1 VKVAGLC
8 RTSDREGKET
18 GDTRSRGLN
27 IDSSA
32 ERKKVRKTLW
42 GLLVLVS
49 LFTCISGCGGQEG
62 YPISVY
68 TRSDACGAAEMWA
81 KYLGDY
87 HQEDIMGTAVY
98 GDPGVAE
105 AVKQDSLGIG
115 FNNLNYAYDME
126 TGGPIA
132 GLRAIPID
140 LNENG
145 QIDEDEDFYAT
156 KAELMQAIAAG
167 RYPSPPAREEY
178 LVGKTE
184 FTGVA
189 REFVRWILTDGQQY
203 CSEAGYI
210 ALPDERIDQ
219 ESSKLGE
226 AESGIEMAGT
236 ITVSG
241 AWALYPMMVKWADEF
256 QKVYPGVNF
265 DISAG
270 GAGKGMTDALSGMVD
285 LGMVSREIY
294 PAEIEQGA
302 FWVSVTKD
310 AVVATVNENN
320 PVLEDLLLNGMRRQ
334 TFTDIWITGNVT
346 DWEDAVG
353 LSS

>member
-1 VKVAGLC
+1 MRKGL
-8 RTSDREGKET
+8 GV
-18 GDTRSRGLN
+18 LF
-27 IDSSA
+27 
-32 ERKKVRKTLW
+32 
-42 GLLVLVS
+42 VLVF
-49 LFTCISGCGGQEG
+49 LLICVSGCGGREG

-81 KYLGDY
+81 NYLGDY
-87 HQEDIMGTAVY
+87 HQEDLGGTAVY

-115 FNNLNYAYDME
+115 FNNLNYAYDMG
-126 TGGPIA
+126 TGEPLA
-132 GLRAIPID
+132 GLMVIPID

-167 RYPSPPAREEY
+167 RYPSPPGREEY
-178 LVGKTE
+178 LVTKTD
-184 FTGVA
+184 FTGIT
-189 REFVRWILTDGQQY
+189 REFARWILTDGQQY
-203 CSEAGYI
+203 VSETGYI
-210 ALPDERIDQ
+210 GLPQEEIDEQ
-219 ESSKLGE
+219 LAKLGE
-226 AESGIEMAGT
+226 PEPGIDMEGT

-241 AWALYPMMVKWADEF
+241 AFALYPMMTKWADEF
-256 QKVYPGVNF
+256 QNVYPGVNF

-310 AVVATVNENN
+310 AVVPTVNDNN
-320 PVLEDLLLNGMRRQ
+320 PVLEDLLLKGMTRQ

-346 DWEDAVG
+346 DWEDVVG
-353 LSS
+353 